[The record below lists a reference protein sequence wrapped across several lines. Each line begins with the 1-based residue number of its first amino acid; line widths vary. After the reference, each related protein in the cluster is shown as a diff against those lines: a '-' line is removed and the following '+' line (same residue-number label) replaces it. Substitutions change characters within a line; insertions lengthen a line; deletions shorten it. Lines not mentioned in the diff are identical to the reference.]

1 MRILLVEDDEAII
14 EVLTAILTDQHYV
27 VDIATDGEAGW
38 ELVEAF
44 PYDLVLLDIILPK
57 LDGIA
62 FCRKLRSQKNQVL
75 VMLLTARDTTTD
87 KLIGLD
93 AGADD
98 YVVKPFDVQ
107 ELAARIRALL
117 RRGTTVAPSILS
129 CGNLRLDPSACEVT
143 HNGELLRF
151 SRKEYLLLE
160 LFLRQQHRVFSR
172 SAIVDQIWSFNEDP
186 PNEDTVKSH
195 IKSIR
200 RKLNA
205 VGAGDMIETLYGQGY
220 RINPAYSSAQSS
232 PPEEAAASKQEALAL
247 SVAEIWQRTKGIS
260 LKRITFLT
268 EFVEALKAAQVD
280 QELCRQAIQNA
291 HKLAGSLGT
300 FGYETGS
307 QLARQLESL
316 LQSKLDSLTQLT
328 QQEIVPEVEQF
339 TKALQAELNRCPQI
353 TGQLSHPLETVKQAA
368 QQSAVIPAMLIEAP
382 APLLLL
388 LEQDGNLVEAVSA
401 LATEHQLRLVKATTV
416 EEAEQQVQQ
425 ERPNAAVIDFALLQ
439 PAKLGQPLLAN
450 LQKQPSVPI
459 IFLSCQARAKDRV
472 EAVQAGGSLFLTKP
486 VTPDAIFKAVSTALS
501 FSQPE
506 QLRGLVVDDDPIIA
520 AMLASCLASQGIQLT
535 GLSDPSEFWETIGV
549 VQPHLLILDVNMPE
563 IDGLQLCQT
572 VRNDPNWNWLPIL
585 FLTAQTDSKTVQKIF
600 QVGADDFI
608 AKPIVPFEV
617 STRVFNRLRRT
628 QSRQLYT
635 SSLI

>member
-1 MRILLVEDDEAII
+1 MRILLVEDDETII

-62 FCRKLRSQKNQVL
+62 FCRKLRNQKNQVL

-87 KLIGLD
+87 KLMGLD

-117 RRGTTVAPSILS
+117 RRGTTVVPSVLS

-200 RKLNA
+200 RKLNV

-220 RINPAYSSAQSS
+220 RINPAYSSAHSS
-232 PPEEAAASKQEALAL
+232 PPEAPVPSKQEALEL
-247 SVAEIWQRTKGIS
+247 SVAEIWQRTKGLS
-260 LKRITFLT
+260 LKRIAFLT

-280 QELCRQAIQNA
+280 QDLCQQAIQNA

-316 LQSKLDSLTQLT
+316 LQSKLNSLTRLT
-328 QQEIVPEVEQF
+328 QQQMAPEVEQF
-339 TKALQAELNRCPQI
+339 AKALQAELDQRSQMTEQVFNPSELI
-353 TGQLSHPLETVKQAA
+353 KQAVQPNA
-368 QQSAVIPAMLIEAP
+368 ATPAHPVEVP
-382 APLLLL
+382 PPLLLI
-388 LEQDGNLVEAVSA
+388 LEQDGNLVEAVST
-401 LATEHQLRLVKATTV
+401 LAAEQPLRIVTATTV
-416 EEAEQQVQQ
+416 EEAWKHYQQ
-425 ERPNAAVIDFALLQ
+425 ERPNAVVMDFVLSQ
-439 PAKLGQPLLAN
+439 PARLGQPLLSD
-450 LQKQPSVPI
+450 LQKQPPVPI
-459 IFLSCQARAKDRV
+459 IFLSDQASSKDRV
-472 EAVQAGGSLFLTKP
+472 EAVQAGGTLFLRKP

-501 FSQPE
+501 F
-506 QLRGLVVDDDPIIA
+506 
-520 AMLASCLASQGIQLT
+520 
-535 GLSDPSEFWETIGV
+535 
-549 VQPHLLILDVNMPE
+549 H
-563 IDGLQLCQT
+563 
-572 VRNDPNWNWLPIL
+572 
-585 FLTAQTDSKTVQKIF
+585 
-600 QVGADDFI
+600 
-608 AKPIVPFEV
+608 
-617 STRVFNRLRRT
+617 
-628 QSRQLYT
+628 
-635 SSLI
+635 SLINSGFWSWMMIQSLPPH